1 MKIFRFIKYKKYY
14 RFEYKFKGVLR
25 VSEQTSKEVGKKI
38 KERGKVIIIAGLL
51 LIIILLGIIVFWLLK
66 ENNNEKNITND
77 AISRGVV
84 VNPDNVEELVEQMK
98 EEPEPVPVGTYEVT
112 MNSTWNFADWS
123 SASDNAYVENSTAN
137 TNDVYFDVMRSDT
150 SEIIYS
156 SPVLPVGTHLD
167 SITLDKVLSAGSYD
181 CIITYNI
188 LDDAGNSQS
197 TVKLALIVV
206 VEQ

>member
-1 MKIFRFIKYKKYY
+1 M
-14 RFEYKFKGVLR
+14 
-25 VSEQTSKEVGKKI
+25 SEQTSKEVGKKI

-112 MNSTWNFADWS
+112 MNSTWNFADGS

-167 SITLDKVLSAGSYD
+167 NITLDKALSSGSYD

-188 LDDAGNSQS
+188 LDDTGNSQS
-197 TVKLALIVV
+197 TVKLALTVV